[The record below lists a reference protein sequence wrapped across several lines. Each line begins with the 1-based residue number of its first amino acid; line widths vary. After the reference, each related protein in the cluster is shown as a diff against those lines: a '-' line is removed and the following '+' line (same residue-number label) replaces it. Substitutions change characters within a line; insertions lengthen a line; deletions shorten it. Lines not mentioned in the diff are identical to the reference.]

1 MKSNKINYLVAGGFV
16 LIMLVGLVISVA
28 VLRGGMGATDSY
40 YAIYNNVT
48 GIKFGSQVLYEGYPV
63 GQIEDITPHPRAGGM
78 SFRVDFS
85 VKKGWRIPEDSIAQ
99 IAAPRLLSAV
109 TISITAGK
117 STAALEPG
125 GLVNSKEA
133 ANIFAVVSSVAAD
146 VNELAEKNIK
156 PLLNTMKD
164 AIGGF
169 GELLRG
175 DARQLIIELTAL
187 VQNVAERVPRISE
200 NIEAFSNKINQS
212 SDELSALFK
221 PENRQK
227 LEAILGNLDI
237 AGDNAAQLSINFQ
250 GTLDKIDRLLAAVN
264 GMVDEN
270 KRDINKSIVDM
281 RHVTESVARHIDQVN
296 QNLEGASRNMYEFSR
311 QIRQNPG
318 LLFGGTPPKDEAA
331 AR

>member
-1 MKSNKINYLVAGGFV
+1 MKSNKINYFVVGGFV
-16 LIMLVGLVISVA
+16 LIMLAGLVVSVA
-28 VLRGGMGATDSY
+28 VLTGRTGATDSY
-40 YAIYNNVT
+40 YAVYNNVT

-85 VKKGWRIPEDSIAQ
+85 VKKDWRIPEDSIAQ
-99 IAAPRLLSAV
+99 IAAPGLLSAV
-109 TISITAGK
+109 TISISAGK
-117 STAALEPG
+117 STASLEPG

-146 VNELAEKNIK
+146 VNELAENNLK
-156 PLLNTMKD
+156 PLLNTINT

-169 GELLRG
+169 GELLQG
-175 DARQLIIELTAL
+175 DAQQLIIELTTL
-187 VQNVAERVPRISE
+187 IQNVAERAPKISE

-237 AGDNAAQLSINFQ
+237 
-250 GTLDKIDRLLAAVN
+250 LLVTVN

-270 KRDINKSIVDM
+270 KRDINESIVDM
-281 RHVTESVARHIDQVN
+281 RRVTESVARHIDQVN

-318 LLFGGTPPKDEAA
+318 LLLGGTPPKDKAV

>member
-1 MKSNKINYLVAGGFV
+1 MKSNKINYFVVGGFV
-16 LIMLVGLVISVA
+16 LIMLAGLVVSVA
-28 VLRGGMGATDSY
+28 VLTGRTGATDSY

-85 VKKGWRIPEDSIAQ
+85 VKKDWRIPEDSIAQ
-99 IAAPRLLSAV
+99 IAAPGLLSAV
-109 TISITAGK
+109 TISISAGK
-117 STAALEPG
+117 STASLEPG

-146 VNELAEKNIK
+146 VNELAENNLK
-156 PLLNTMKD
+156 PLLNTINT

-169 GELLRG
+169 GELLQG
-175 DARQLIIELTAL
+175 DAQQLVIELTTL
-187 VQNVAERVPRISE
+187 IQNVAERVPKISE
-200 NIEAFSNKINQS
+200 NIEVFSNKINQS
-212 SDELSALFK
+212 SDELSAFFK
-221 PENRQK
+221 PENSQK

-237 AGDNAAQLSINFQ
+237 
-250 GTLDKIDRLLAAVN
+250 LLVTVN

-270 KRDINKSIVDM
+270 KRDINESIVDM
-281 RHVTESVARHIDQVN
+281 RRVTESVARHIDQVN

>member
-1 MKSNKINYLVAGGFV
+1 MKSNKINYFVVGGFV
-16 LIMLVGLVISVA
+16 LIMLAGLVVSVA
-28 VLRGGMGATDSY
+28 VLTGRTGATDSY
-40 YAIYNNVT
+40 YAVYNNVT

-85 VKKGWRIPEDSIAQ
+85 VKKDWRIPEDSIAQ
-99 IAAPRLLSAV
+99 IAAPGLLSAV
-109 TISITAGK
+109 TISISAGK
-117 STAALEPG
+117 STASLEPG

-146 VNELAEKNIK
+146 VNELAENNLK
-156 PLLNTMKD
+156 PLLNTINT

-169 GELLRG
+169 GELLQG
-175 DARQLIIELTAL
+175 DAQQLIIELTTL
-187 VQNVAERVPRISE
+187 IQNVAERAPKISE

-237 AGDNAAQLSINFQ
+237 
-250 GTLDKIDRLLAAVN
+250 LLVTVN

-270 KRDINKSIVDM
+270 KRDINESIVDM
-281 RHVTESVARHIDQVN
+281 RRVTESVARHIDQVN

-318 LLFGGTPPKDEAA
+318 LLLGGTPPKDNAA